1 MNKSQELI
9 NLKNNIEEGYIR
21 AAKTGWNAAKKS
33 LSDEETITG
42 LLEPRVPDLTKKLLE
57 GTKVLVN
64 LKAALEKE
72 DYVKLFTMFREKVDE
87 FYNSYTIYHNMAEI
101 LDTLSWDD
109 ERSLRPV
116 LRKGI
121 QPIVPAWVKKS

>member
-1 MNKSQELI
+1 
-9 NLKNNIEEGYIR
+9 
-21 AAKTGWNAAKKS
+21 
-33 LSDEETITG
+33 
-42 LLEPRVPDLTKKLLE
+42 
-57 GTKVLVN
+57 
-64 LKAALEKE
+64 
-72 DYVKLFTMFREKVDE
+72 MFREKVDE

-121 QPIVPAWVKKS
+121 QPIVPAWIKKS